1 MAKASRKHFGPG
13 AQGKHTGTGAMTDVQ
28 VDKIPDSGVLSNR
41 DKSQHDKARGLDG
54 KEIESEELRD
64 HAMNHLD
71 DGKV

>member
-1 MAKASRKHFGPG
+1 
-13 AQGKHTGTGAMTDVQ
+13 MTDVE

-54 KEIESEELRD
+54 KEVESEELRD